1 VYRKNSQWESLG
13 VELRGFA
20 TRNFTVRRGRY
31 APPISCVVDGTGN
44 GGFLYQFFL
53 FRGINQGM
61 KNFEERLGRLEE
73 LGALVKKNDIP
84 LDEALAAFEEGI
96 KLSRSLE
103 KDLEKVENRI
113 EILTNG
119 PEEGVSSDESASS
132 GEDGGPSLELF
143 SFDRT

>member
-1 VYRKNSQWESLG
+1 
-13 VELRGFA
+13 
-20 TRNFTVRRGRY
+20 
-31 APPISCVVDGTGN
+31 
-44 GGFLYQFFL
+44 
-53 FRGINQGM
+53 M

-73 LGALVKKNDIP
+73 LGALVKRNDIP

-119 PEEGVSSDESASS
+119 TEENAPSSEGADSGDSASS
-132 GEDGGPSLELF
+132 GPSLELF
-143 SFDRT
+143 SFDRA